1 MSYITPVEKRKGLK
15 LWGAPNEIFLVIAII
30 VLSLVVGFNNSAFFT
45 LQTPFDLLRSSLIDI
60 LFALGLLIVLVSG
73 GIDISFPIVGIFA
86 GYTTVVIMLRFDLD
100 TYSLVIPLVLA
111 AVIGAVLGS
120 VNALLIAGFG
130 LPTLIATLG
139 TAGMFRGFLL
149 SYVGSVYIANIPLG
163 LDRFSTA
170 DLFSVQ
176 LEGGVLARFHVLVIP
191 LLILAIAIAL
201 VMQRTMFGRTVFAI
215 GGSEESARRM
225 GMNVRWTKAQI
236 YILVGAL
243 SGVAGILYIALQRKA
258 DPYDLAGTE
267 LGIIAAVVLG
277 GASIMGGYGT
287 VTGTILGVLLI
298 NLIKNNLIL
307 LGIPGSWQRAAIGL
321 MLLIGVVSQA
331 LADKRRA
338 KQAVTVIE
346 KDDS

>member
-15 LWGAPNEIFLVIAII
+15 LFGSPNELFLIAAIV
-30 VLSLVVGFNNSAFFT
+30 VLSLIIGFTNPVFFSVA
-45 LQTPFDLLRSSLIDI
+45 TPFDLLRSSLIEI
-60 LFALGLLIVLVSG
+60 LFGLGLLIVLISG

-86 GYTTVVIMLRFDLD
+86 GYTTVVIMLNYGLD
-100 TYSLVIPLVLA
+100 TYSLWIPIVLA

-120 VNALLIAGFG
+120 INALLIAGFG

-139 TAGMFRGFLL
+139 TTGMFRGFLL
-149 SYVGSVYIANIPLG
+149 SYIGSVYIANIPLG
-163 LDRFSTA
+163 LDQFSTA
-170 DLFSVQ
+170 DLLAIQ
-176 LEGGVLARFHVLVIP
+176 LEGGTLARLHVLVIP
-191 LLILAIAIAL
+191 VLILAIAIAWML
-201 VMQRTMFGRTVFAI
+201 RRTMFGRTVFAL

-225 GMNVRWTKAQI
+225 GMNVRWTKARI

-267 LGIIAAVVLG
+267 LTIIAAVVLG

-298 NLIKNNLIL
+298 NLIRDNLIL
-307 LGIPGSWQRAAIGL
+307 LGVPGSWQRAAVGL
-321 MLLIGVVSQA
+321 MLLIGVMSQA
-331 LADKRRA
+331 ISDKRRA
-338 KQAVTVIE
+338 KQVVTVAGE
-346 KDDS
+346 DNS

>member
-1 MSYITPVEKRKGLK
+1 MSYITPVSKRKGLQ
-15 LWGAPNEIFLVIAII
+15 LFGSPNELFLIAAIV
-30 VLSLVVGFNNSAFFT
+30 VLSLVIGLNNSVFFSIA
-45 LQTPFDLLRSSLIDI
+45 TPFDLLRSSLIEI

-86 GYTTVVIMLRFDLD
+86 GYTTVVIMLRFELD
-100 TYSLVIPLVLA
+100 TYSLIIPLVLA
-111 AVIGAVLGS
+111 AIVGAILGS

-163 LDRFSTA
+163 LDQFSTA
-170 DLFSVQ
+170 DLLSV
-176 LEGGVLARFHVLVIP
+176 ETSAGTLARLHVLVIP
-191 LLILAIAIAL
+191 ILILAIALAW
-201 VMQRTMFGRTVFAI
+201 MMRRTMFGRTIFAI

-225 GMNVRWTKAQI
+225 GMNVRWTKARI

-243 SGVAGILYIALQRKA
+243 SGVAGILYISLQRKA

-267 LGIIAAVVLG
+267 LEIIAAVVLG

-298 NLIKNNLIL
+298 NLIKDNLIL
-307 LGIPGSWQRAAIGL
+307 LGVPGSWQRAAVGL
-321 MLLIGVVSQA
+321 MLLIGVIAQA
-331 LADKRRA
+331 VADKRRL
-338 KQAVTVIE
+338 KQSVTVAKE
-346 KDDS
+346 DSE

>member
-86 GYTTVVIMLRFDLD
+86 GYTTVVIMIRFDLD
-100 TYSLVIPLVLA
+100 TYSLLIPLVLA

-191 LLILAIAIAL
+191 VLILAIAIAL

>member
-1 MSYITPVEKRKGLK
+1 MSYITPIAKRKGLQ
-15 LWGAPNEIFLVIAII
+15 LWGSPNEIFLVIAIA
-30 VLSLVVGFNNSAFFT
+30 VLSLVIGFSNSVFFSIA
-45 LQTPFDLLRSSLIDI
+45 TPFDLLRSSLIEI

-86 GYTTVVIMLRFDLD
+86 GYTTVVVMLHYGLD
-100 TYSLVIPLVLA
+100 TYSLWIPLVIA
-111 AVIGAVLGS
+111 AVVGALLGS

-139 TAGMFRGFLL
+139 TASIFRGFLL
-149 SYVGSVYIANIPLG
+149 SYVGSAYIANIPLG
-163 LDRFSTA
+163 LDQFATA
-170 DLFSVQ
+170 DLISV
-176 LEGGVLARFHVLVIP
+176 ETATGTLARLHVLVIP
-191 LLILAIAIAL
+191 TLILAIALAW
-201 VMQRTMFGRTVFAI
+201 MMRRTMFGRTIFAI

-225 GMNVRWTKAQI
+225 GMNVRWTKARI

-243 SGVAGILYIALQRKA
+243 SGIAGIIYVSLQRVA
-258 DPYDLAGTE
+258 DPYALAGTE

-287 VTGTILGVLLI
+287 VTGTVLGVLLI
-298 NLIKNNLIL
+298 NLIKDNLIL

-331 LADKRRA
+331 ISDNRRL
-338 KQAVTVIE
+338 KQAGTVTGE
-346 KDDS
+346 DKP